1 MATLIPSRASCA
13 GRMTSGERRFS
24 QRLEDKL
31 DDEYLCWYDV
41 PIGPN
46 HRHPDFIVL
55 HPYRGLLVLE
65 VKDWKLDTIAE
76 LDRHKTVLHT
86 EHGRQVTSNP
96 FRQARDICI
105 EVSRLMHQDA
115 ALRAPEGSKHQG
127 KLLMPWGFGVVL
139 SNISRAQFDEA
150 ELGHAIPGSSVICR
164 DEMTE
169 TADPEAFQKRLW
181 DMFPTP
187 FPCQLSLPQIERV
200 RWHLFPQ
207 LRITSPEQAQL
218 FASSQPHE
226 PIAIP
231 DLIKVM
237 DLQQEQ
243 LARSL
248 GDGHRVIHGVA
259 GSGKT
264 MILGYRCVE
273 IAKRQGKPVL
283 VLCYN
288 KTLAGRL
295 ERLIHAHGV
304 QDRVSVRHFHGWCG
318 EQLRTYGLKPPA
330 AQPDAQ
336 HYLDALVGQLITAVD
351 SQQIPRAQYAAVMID
366 EGHDFAP
373 EWLQLVTRMV
383 DPETN
388 SLLLLYDDA
397 QTIYGTGTRRKFS
410 FASVGIQAKGRT
422 TILRLNYR
430 NTLEILATAKTVA
443 QELLAGE
450 DADDDH
456 IPVIAPESA
465 GRRGGVPELVHAGNR
480 WEESRIIG
488 ERIRDGL
495 DNGASPNDFAVL
507 CRSKA
512 LATQLASRL
521 RAAGLPLVLAEED
534 NKRHLFDGE
543 PAVKVLTMHSSKGL
557 EFESVFIPGICE
569 IGHRTGTDGE
579 DMRQEAR
586 LLYVAMTRALGTLTM
601 LHHASTPLTER
612 IGQAV
617 EQIRERLAA

>member
-1 MATLIPSRASCA
+1 MATLIPSRASSA

-24 QRLEDKL
+24 QRLEEKL

-41 PIGPN
+41 PIGPR

-76 LDRHKTVLHT
+76 LDRDTAVLHT
-86 EHGRQVTSNP
+86 ERGREVTSNP
-96 FRQARDICI
+96 LRQARDICI
-105 EVSRLMHQDA
+105 EVGKLMLKDT
-115 ALRAPEGSKHQG
+115 ALRFAEGHKYAG
-127 KLLMPWGFGVVL
+127 KLIMPWGFGVVL
-139 SNISRAQFDEA
+139 SNITRAQFDDA
-150 ELGHAIPGSSVICR
+150 ELGHAIPGHSVICR

-169 TADPEAFQKRLW
+169 SADTEAFQKRLW
-181 DMFPTP
+181 DMFPAP
-187 FPCQLSLPQIERV
+187 FNCQLTLPQIERV

-207 LRITSPEQAQL
+207 LRIAPPEQVQL
-218 FASSQPHE
+218 FTSQPDAR
-226 PIAIP
+226 ITIP

-273 IAKRQGKPVL
+273 MAKRQGKPVL

-295 ERLIHAHGV
+295 EHIIHAHGV

-318 EQLRTYGLKPPA
+318 EQLKAYGLKPPPRQA
-330 AQPDAQ
+330 SPQE
-336 HYLDALVGQLITAVD
+336 YLDALVSKVIAAVD

-373 EWLQLVTRMV
+373 EWLQLVTQMV

-397 QTIYGTGTRRKFS
+397 QTIYSAGGRRKFS

-430 NTLEILATAKTVA
+430 NTLEILATAKAFA
-443 QELLAGE
+443 QELLTGE
-450 DADDDH
+450 DADEDNV
-456 IPVIAPESA
+456 PVVAPESA
-465 GRRGGVPELVHAGNR
+465 GRRGAVPELIQANNIWDEARVIAQ
-480 WEESRIIG
+480 RIH
-488 ERIRDGL
+488 EATRDG
-495 DNGASPNDFAVL
+495 ATANDFAVL

-512 LATQLASRL
+512 LATHIASRL
-521 RAAGLPLVLAEED
+521 TASGLPVVLADEA
-534 NKRHLFDGE
+534 NKRNLFDGD
-543 PAVKVLTMHSSKGL
+543 PSVKVLTMHSSKGL
-557 EFESVFIPGICE
+557 EFESVFIPGVCE
-569 IGHRTGTDGE
+569 IGQRTQSDVEETK
-579 DMRQEAR
+579 QEAK
-586 LLYVAMTRALGTLTM
+586 LLYVAMTRALGSLTM
-601 LHHASTPLTER
+601 LHHGNTPLTER

-617 EQIRERLAA
+617 DQIRARMAA

>member
-1 MATLIPSRASCA
+1 MATLIPSRASSA

-24 QRLEDKL
+24 QRLEEKL

-41 PIGPN
+41 PIGPR

-55 HPYRGLLVLE
+55 HPYRGIVVLE

-76 LDRHKTVLHT
+76 LDRDTAVLHT
-86 EHGRQVTSNP
+86 ERGREVTSNP
-96 FRQARDICI
+96 LRQARDICI
-105 EVSRLMHQDA
+105 EVGKLMLKDA
-115 ALRAPEGSKHQG
+115 ALRFPEGHKYAG
-127 KLLMPWGFGVVL
+127 KLIMPWGFGVVL
-139 SNISRAQFDEA
+139 SNITRAQFDEA
-150 ELGHAIPGSSVICR
+150 DLGLAIPGHSVICR

-169 TADPEAFQKRLW
+169 SADTEAFQKRLW
-181 DMFPTP
+181 DMFPAT
-187 FPCQLSLPQIERV
+187 FRCQLSLPQIERV

-207 LRITSPEQAQL
+207 LRITPPEQVQL
-218 FASSQPHE
+218 FASQPDA
-226 PIAIP
+226 PVAIP

-273 IAKRQGKPVL
+273 MAKRQGKPVL

-295 ERLIHAHGV
+295 EHIIHAHGV

-318 EQLRTYGLKPPA
+318 EQLKAYGLKPPLRQA
-330 AQPDAQ
+330 SPQE
-336 HYLDALVGQLITAVD
+336 YLEALVSKVIAAVD

-373 EWLQLVTRMV
+373 EWLQLVTQMV

-397 QTIYGTGTRRKFS
+397 QTIYSTGGRRKFS

-430 NTLEILATAKTVA
+430 NTLEILATAKAFA
-443 QELLAGE
+443 QELLTGE
-450 DADDDH
+450 DADEDH
-456 IPVIAPESA
+456 VPVIAPESA
-465 GRRGGVPELVHAGNR
+465 GRRGAVPELIQANNIWDEARVIAQRTHEA
-480 WEESRIIG
+480 
-488 ERIRDGL
+488 IRDG
-495 DNGASPNDFAVL
+495 ASANDFAVL

-512 LATQLASRL
+512 LATHIASRL
-521 RAAGLPLVLAEED
+521 TAAGLPVVLADEA
-534 NKRHLFDGE
+534 NKRNLFDGG
-543 PAVKVLTMHSSKGL
+543 PSVKVLTMHSSKGL

-569 IGHRTGTDGE
+569 IGQRIESDGE
-579 DMRQEAR
+579 EMKQEAK
-586 LLYVAMTRALGTLTM
+586 LLYVAMTRALGSLTM

-617 EQIRERLAA
+617 EQIRARTAA

>member
-1 MATLIPSRASCA
+1 MATLIPSRSSSA

-31 DDEYLCWYDV
+31 DDEYICWYDV
-41 PIGPN
+41 PIGPS

-55 HPYRGLLVLE
+55 HPYRGILVLE
-65 VKDWKLDTIAE
+65 VKDWKLETIAE
-76 LDRHKTVLHT
+76 IDRDTAVLHT
-86 EHGRQVTSNP
+86 ERGREVTSNP
-96 FRQARDICI
+96 LRQARDICI
-105 EVSRLMHQDA
+105 EVGKLMLKDA
-115 ALRAPEGSKHQG
+115 ALRLPEGSKYQG
-127 KLLMPWGFGVVL
+127 KLIMPWGFGVVF

-150 ELGHAIPGSSVICR
+150 ELGNVIAAGSVICR

-169 TADPEAFQKRLW
+169 SVDTEAFQKRLW
-181 DMFPTP
+181 DMFPAT
-187 FPCQLSLPQIERV
+187 FSCQLSLPQIERI

-207 LRITSPEQAQL
+207 LRIVPPEQVQL
-218 FASSQPHE
+218 FASPQPDK

-243 LARSL
+243 LARSM

-295 ERLIHAHGV
+295 EHIIHAHGV

-318 EQLRTYGLKPPA
+318 EQLKAYGIKPPP
-330 AQPDAQ
+330 AQPNAQ
-336 HYLDALVGQLITAVD
+336 QYLDALVSKVISAVE

-373 EWLQLVTRMV
+373 EWLQIVTQMV

-397 QTIYGTGTRRKFS
+397 QTIYSTGGRRKFS

-430 NTLEILATAKTVA
+430 NTLEILSTAKAFA

-450 DADDDH
+450 DADEDNV
-456 IPVIAPESA
+456 PVIAPESA
-465 GRRGGVPELVHAGNR
+465 GRRGAVPELIQASSV
-480 WEESRIIG
+480 WEESRIIAQQVR
-488 ERIRDGL
+488 EAL
-495 DNGASPNDFAVL
+495 NNGASANDFAVL
-507 CRSKA
+507 CRNKV
-512 LATQLASRL
+512 LATHIASRL
-521 RAAGLPLVLAEED
+521 RTAELPVVLAEEI
-534 NKRHLFDGE
+534 NKRNLFDGE
-543 PAVKVLTMHSSKGL
+543 PSVKVLTMHSSKGL

-569 IGHRTGTDGE
+569 IGQRLQADSE
-579 DMRQEAR
+579 EMRQEAK
-586 LLYVAMTRALGTLTM
+586 LLYVAMTRALGSLTM
-601 LHHASTPLTER
+601 LHHSETILTER
-612 IGQAV
+612 IGQAID
-617 EQIRERLAA
+617 QIRTRIAA